1 MDASLRAELIDVATG
16 RTPADLLLVNGRL
29 LNVLTREIQSVD
41 IAIKRD
47 RIAAVTPS
55 SDESRKSER
64 VIDLEGRYVTPGFMD
79 PHVHIEGSLVTPV
92 EFSRAVIARGT
103 TLVAQDPHEI
113 ANVSGIAGVEAML
126 AEART
131 VPLRILLRVPGRVP
145 GYPQDLESTSGELS
159 LAETFGLL
167 DLPETVCLAGD
178 YNPQWVMRGERDLLK
193 KIERTSELRKTVSGQ
208 PAGIQGRALSG
219 FVAAGLEDSHVASS
233 VEEIIENLRLG
244 LRTTLVMRPGRRLG
258 RSHVC
263 ELAGVIASR
272 GLETRFIQLSTD
284 EVNPH
289 DLLAEGHLDQRIRL
303 CIEEGIEVATAY
315 QWATLNVA
323 EGLKIDRDYGS
334 VSPGKMADLVVL
346 DDLQSVKV
354 RATMIGGEF
363 LYDDGGY
370 LRPQRADP
378 TRFSNVRGV
387 GLRRPLTEHDFELQA
402 GKPEGAI
409 KVRAIITDTPK
420 RQEEI
425 ELPVRSGVVQ
435 PNDNFSILAMAE
447 CHGGSGGVGLAFVGG
462 LHLARGAIASTV
474 SHDAHNMLIVG
485 QSRSDMA
492 LAANRVAEIGGGFIA
507 VLDGRVLCELAL
519 PVAGLM
525 STEPIEL
532 VAEKLRQFEGLL
544 LGELGCPPASQIL
557 MRFNLLSMANASSC
571 GFSDKGLIDSASME
585 AISTIVC

>member
-1 MDASLRAELIDVATG
+1 VDAELRAELIDVATG
-16 RTPADLLLVNGRL
+16 LIPPDLLLVNARL

-41 IAIKRD
+41 IAIRRD
-47 RIAAVTPS
+47 RIAAVTTRA
-55 SDESRKSER
+55 DGVWKAART
-64 VIDLEGRYVTPGFMD
+64 IDLEGRYVTPGFMD
-79 PHVHIEGSLVTPV
+79 PHVHIEGSLVTPI
-92 EFSRAVIARGT
+92 EFSRGVVARGT

-113 ANVSGIAGVEAML
+113 ANVGGMAGVEAML
-126 AEART
+126 AEARL

-145 GYPQDLESTSGELS
+145 GYPQDLESTSGALS
-159 LAETFGLL
+159 LDETLRLL
-167 DLPETVCLAGD
+167 DLPESVCLAGD

-193 KIERTSELRKTVSGQ
+193 KIERTSSLGKSVSGQ
-208 PAGIQGRALSG
+208 PAGLRGRALSG

-233 VEEIIENLRLG
+233 VDEIIENQSVG

-258 RSHVC
+258 REHVR
-263 ELAGVIASR
+263 ELAGIIAKR
-272 GLETRFIQLSTD
+272 RLETRFIQLSTD

-323 EGLKIDRDYGS
+323 EGLRIDRDFGS

-346 DDLQSVKV
+346 DDLESVKV

-363 LYDDGGY
+363 IYEDGSY
-370 LRPQRADP
+370 RRSLDRNAA
-378 TRFSNVRGV
+378 RFSKVKGVR
-387 GLRRPLTEHDFELQA
+387 LRRPLTERDFELKA
-402 GKPEGAI
+402 GKSDGTI
-409 KVRAIITDTPK
+409 KVRAIVTDTPK

-425 ELPVRSGVVQ
+425 ELPVRSGLVQ
-435 PNDNFSILAMAE
+435 PNESFSMLAMAE

-462 LHLARGAIASTV
+462 VHLSRGAIASTV

-485 QSRSDMA
+485 QSRTDMA
-492 LAANRVAEIGGGFIA
+492 FAANRLAEIGGGFIA

-519 PVAGLM
+519 PIAGLM
-525 STEPIEL
+525 SSDAIEL
-532 VAEKLRQFEGLL
+532 LAEKLGRFEAVL
-544 LGELGCPPASQIL
+544 LGELECPPASQIL
-557 MRFNLLSMANASSC
+557 MRFNLLSMGNASSC

-585 AISTIVC
+585 TVDTILC

>member
-1 MDASLRAELIDVATG
+1 
-16 RTPADLLLVNGRL
+16 
-29 LNVLTREIQSVD
+29 
-41 IAIKRD
+41 
-47 RIAAVTPS
+47 
-55 SDESRKSER
+55 
-64 VIDLEGRYVTPGFMD
+64 
-79 PHVHIEGSLVTPV
+79 
-92 EFSRAVIARGT
+92 
-103 TLVAQDPHEI
+103 
-113 ANVSGIAGVEAML
+113 
-126 AEART
+126 
-131 VPLRILLRVPGRVP
+131 
-145 GYPQDLESTSGELS
+145 
-159 LAETFGLL
+159 
-167 DLPETVCLAGD
+167 
-178 YNPQWVMRGERDLLK
+178 
-193 KIERTSELRKTVSGQ
+193 
-208 PAGIQGRALSG
+208 
-219 FVAAGLEDSHVASS
+219 
-233 VEEIIENLRLG
+233 
-244 LRTTLVMRPGRRLG
+244 MRPGRRLG

-402 GKPEGAI
+402 GKAEGAI

-425 ELPVRSGVVQ
+425 DLPVRSGVVQ
-435 PNDNFSILAMAE
+435 PNDSFSILAMAE
-447 CHGGSGGVGLAFVGG
+447 CHGGSGSVGLAFVGG
-462 LHLARGAIASTV
+462 LHLAGGAIASTV

-507 VLDGRVLCELAL
+507 VLDGRVLC
-519 PVAGLM
+519 
-525 STEPIEL
+525 
-532 VAEKLRQFEGLL
+532 
-544 LGELGCPPASQIL
+544 
-557 MRFNLLSMANASSC
+557 
-571 GFSDKGLIDSASME
+571 
-585 AISTIVC
+585 